1 MLLLVIVFVL
11 DLGALEGGILMLAVF
26 IVPSIDAVPPDT

>member
-11 DLGALEGGILMLAVF
+11 DLGALEGGTLMLAVF
-26 IVPSIDAVPPDT
+26 IVPKIDAVPPDT